1 MVPDQF
7 LLPLEPVVKPQ
18 TFVCDP
24 QSATMAMTPITQVHI
39 SLQVEVRYLKRKKL
53 KQTHAKC
60 ILKYILFLSFN
71 PLKEIELVPMW
82 DFSYLQESVK
92 NRDNSAGA
100 DSLSLYNIVT
110 FATGWFTNNPEKREG

>member
-1 MVPDQF
+1 
-7 LLPLEPVVKPQ
+7 
-18 TFVCDP
+18 
-24 QSATMAMTPITQVHI
+24 MAMTPITRVHI

-71 PLKEIELVPMW
+71 PLKETELVPMW
-82 DFSYLQESVK
+82 DFSYLQENVK
-92 NRDNSAGA
+92 NRDNGGGA

-110 FATGWFTNNPEKREG
+110 FATGWFTTNVRRQKDNFNIPISQIRKQTQRS